1 LKKQFSK
8 NRNLQKTGPKYKQL
22 SKKQSQIQATRKL
35 PKKAATSQ
43 KNKPKVAGKPQD
55 WQH

>member
-1 LKKQFSK
+1 LKKQVSK

-22 SKKQSQIQATRKL
+22 SKKQSQIPATRKL